1 MLLASR
7 ITKTFLSEGIAILSL
22 SNYDI
27 QILFILRIVMMQ
39 SVVIIENRMTEKW
52 IETFMTLIVIKSINI
67 IIIEMIKII

>member
-22 SNYDI
+22 SNYDM

-39 SVVIIENRMTEKW
+39 SVVIIENRMTEQW